1 MGNRVS
7 FALPVV
13 NLWSVAEE
21 LFSCRSAQVEET
33 DFESV
38 RSLFVDGRVK
48 YVLSAHCETFVTDPH
63 PSFRSVFLTMSSSI
77 PFILSSSALSIA
89 VLVLPTYLVLK
100 TLYRLYF
107 HPLSGFPGP
116 KLASITTLYGAYY
129 DLPPHSS
136 YVKKLVEL
144 HDIYGNSRSYSVGLE
159 LPLTTSSRSHCESLA
174 RLLAHSRFGRMAS
187 VRHHI
192 LLGHPKG

>member
-7 FALPVV
+7 LTLPCCQ
-13 NLWSVAEE
+13 SVE
-21 LFSCRSAQVEET
+21 LCREPFSCRPAQVEET
-33 DFESV
+33 DFESL
-38 RSLFVDGRVK
+38 RSLFADGRVK
-48 YVLSAHCETFVTDPH
+48 YVLSTHCETFVTDPH
-63 PSFRSVFLTMSSSI
+63 PSFRSVFLTMSSI
-77 PFILSSSALSIA
+77 PLTLSSSALSIA
-89 VLVLPTYLVLK
+89 VLVIPTYLVLK

-107 HPLSGFPGP
+107 HPLSRFPGP
-116 KLASITTLYGAYY
+116 KLAGITTLYGAYY